1 MRVYGMQVNHIA
13 RPLGFDLTP
22 LRFSYKVACEGG
34 KRQQFARVRVYGP
47 DESVVYDSAR
57 GRISTACAL
66 RPIFRCPRARAISG
80 TSL

>member
-34 KRQQFARVRVYGP
+34 KRQQSARVRVYGP
-47 DESVVYDSAR
+47 DESVVYDS
-57 GRISTACAL
+57 
-66 RPIFRCPRARAISG
+66 G
-80 TSL
+80 TRQDIDSLCFAPDIPLSVR